1 MRLFVA
7 LDIADEIRRQV
18 GGFLEGVR
26 GFAPDARW
34 VQAES
39 LHVTLKFL
47 GERPEAELARIE
59 TALAQ
64 IHSAAVALSFRGH
77 GFFPTAR
84 SARVFWIGVEAGPEL
99 KALAAQVDG
108 AMAALGVER
117 ERHEFSPHLTLA
129 RGGRGSG
136 VPHSSR
142 GNVPDLQFERLQKR
156 VGTLAPLEFG
166 TMTAPAFHLFESKLA
181 PGGAQYRKVKTF
193 ALER

>member
-7 LDIADEIRRQV
+7 LDVADDIRRKIA
-18 GGFLEGVR
+18 GFLEGVR

-34 VQAES
+34 VPPES

-59 TALAQ
+59 AALAE
-64 IHSAAVALSFRGH
+64 IRSAAVEVSFRGH

-84 SARVFWIGVEAGPEL
+84 SARVFWIGVQAGPEL
-99 KALAAQVDG
+99 KALAEQVDG

-117 ERHEFSPHLTLA
+117 EQHEFSPHLTLA

-142 GNVPDLQFERLQKR
+142 GNVPNPQFEHLQKQLSR
-156 VGTLAPLEFG
+156 LAPLEFG